1 MKLEYFKRDFK
12 RLNGIQLC
20 GDWVMWRKPFN
31 IWNEKTDETIKVKN
45 LDQALDIVVEGKT
58 VREHIEA
65 LDGVKF
71 EINGS
76 GGSSSGGKD
85 KPFKFTSAS
94 EGKGKGKGEINP
106 SLLPAYANTK
116 IKTKSYESALAQFS
130 EKHRN
135 SDTEFSYSIDDQGFV
150 HSYEKGGSVSVMPRN
165 YEKKMI
171 VHNHPAGSDGK
182 GHSFSKADMQFVS
195 RTNAKGIVAVA
206 PEGTY
211 SLTKT
216 HKFKGQAFEKAMSRA
231 NPRGKDYSDA
241 VGKWLTANQDKYG
254 YKYTFTKAKKS
265 KAVKSKVDVKKLANG
280 TAKQLDLF

>member
-12 RLNGIQLC
+12 RLNGVQLC
-20 GDWVMWRKPFN
+20 ENWVMWRKPFN
-31 IWNEKTDETIKVKN
+31 IWNEKTDETFKAKN
-45 LDQALDIVVEGKT
+45 LDQALDVVIEGKT

-65 LDGVKF
+65 IKTLDV

-76 GGSSSGGKD
+76 GGSSTGGKD
-85 KPFKFTSAS
+85 KPFKFTSA
-94 EGKGKGKGEINP
+94 KGDSKGNEEINP

-116 IKTKSYESALAQFS
+116 IKTKTYEKALAQFS

-135 SDTEFSYSIDDQGFV
+135 SNTEFSYSIDDQGFV
-150 HSYEKGGSVSVMPRN
+150 HSYEKGGSVSVQPRN
-165 YEKKMI
+165 YSKKMV
-171 VHNHPAGSDGK
+171 VHNHPAGNDGK

-211 SLTKT
+211 SFTKT
-216 HKFKGQAFEKAMSRA
+216 HKFKGQSFEKAMSRA
-231 NPRGKDYSDA
+231 RLNGKDYSDA

-254 YKYTFTKAKKS
+254 YKYSFTKVKKS
-265 KAVKSKVDVKKLANG
+265 KTVKSKVDVKKLANG